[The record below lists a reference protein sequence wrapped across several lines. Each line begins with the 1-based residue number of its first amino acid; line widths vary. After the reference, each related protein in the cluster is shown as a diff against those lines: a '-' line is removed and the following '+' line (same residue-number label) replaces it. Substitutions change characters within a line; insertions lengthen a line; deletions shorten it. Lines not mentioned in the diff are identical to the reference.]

1 MTRLSLVSDAIV
13 EPTLLGIIAFNHL
26 LGFSISFFDRHQR
39 FVHDLYLCIE
49 FCTYLVNF
57 CILLLQCCQVL
68 LILGYC
74 SVRHSTF
81 SHLTDMAFHT
91 FEEHATFLELSFY
104 CLCHC
109 CKFLVDSTWLI
120 FNTKIQKNNVHA
132 NLYHAIFLDFLSL

>member
-81 SHLTDMAFHT
+81 SHLTDMAL
-91 FEEHATFLELSFY
+91 ADCSLSME
-104 CLCHC
+104 
-109 CKFLVDSTWLI
+109 VADAPS
-120 FNTKIQKNNVHA
+120 QRQAARVA
-132 NLYHAIFLDFLSL
+132 RE